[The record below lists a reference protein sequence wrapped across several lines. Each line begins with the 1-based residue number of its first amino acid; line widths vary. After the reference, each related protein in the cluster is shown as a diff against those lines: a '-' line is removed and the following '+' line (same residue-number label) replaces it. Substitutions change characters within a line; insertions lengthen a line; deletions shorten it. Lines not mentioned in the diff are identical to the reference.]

1 MVEKPLEETTVEEGH
16 LKADVTKVPDGWRS
30 KWWAKTSSLDST
42 TLNTRGKRCHGPKG
56 LHWRGTTGSQVSR
69 RGLCC
74 GPLLVSQNISSEEH
88 LINNAAI
95 TELSLPH
102 RPDQTLKGS
111 AELRCD
117 RANIFKSFMPPERF
131 RSRNFVSEKRIS
143 IFFLLQQTST
153 YWEKNQNS

>member
-1 MVEKPLEETTVEEGH
+1 MVEKPLEETTVEEGR

-42 TLNTRGKRCHGPKG
+42 TLNTRGTGCHGPKG

-69 RGLCC
+69 RGLWC

-95 TELSLPH
+95 TELSLPQ
-102 RPDQTLKGS
+102 RPDQTLKARQSSGVTEQIFSKASCRLS
-111 AELRCD
+111 AFAAEILFQKKES
-117 RANIFKSFMPPERF
+117 AF
-131 RSRNFVSEKRIS
+131 
-143 IFFLLQQTST
+143 FFLLQQTST